1 MKIAVSAVQPSI
13 ESPVDPRFGRC
24 ACFILVDSE
33 TMEWKSLDNRD
44 AAMATGAG
52 IGAARFIANEGARAV
67 ITGAVGPNATQTL
80 SAAGIQ
86 IISVAQGTVREAVEA
101 FRSGGLTAGEPAST
115 PPQAGLGRGG
125 QGRGMG
131 KGCGRGMGGGQG
143 RGMGGGTGR
152 GMGGGGGGAGAG
164 GGGGGAGTGRRNW

>member
-44 AAMATGAG
+44 AAMAAGAG

-67 ITGAVGPNATQTL
+67 ITGVVGPNATQTL
-80 SAAGIQ
+80 SAAGIHSFWGTRSRRCVELSACAE
-86 IISVAQGTVREAVEA
+86 IPKSVA
-101 FRSGGLTAGEPAST
+101 
-115 PPQAGLGRGG
+115 
-125 QGRGMG
+125 
-131 KGCGRGMGGGQG
+131 
-143 RGMGGGTGR
+143 TGVFGPWVATR
-152 GMGGGGGGAGAG
+152 
-164 GGGGGAGTGRRNW
+164 